1 MISGDL
7 MTFLHIVFKEIS
19 PSTQIYI
26 HSHLDLN
33 SVSSSTDM
41 MKRLGPVPSSWRIP
55 APHVDLRRAAVSG
68 GKHFPECETSGSQF
82 AWVENH
88 CHRHLRGVNIL
99 SRLPLLKRE
108 TQRIL
113 IHTVQPPLDHESTLA
128 IVEARTLVILPLA
141 GLQFELCLAACSIT
155 HTSKLAEPMM
165 TWTQVLLL
173 GGRPIDI

>member
-1 MISGDL
+1 MGAKYTVRVSKHHCGQTFGNTGGARDYYFSGDLMISGDL

-82 AWVENH
+82 A
-88 CHRHLRGVNIL
+88 
-99 SRLPLLKRE
+99 
-108 TQRIL
+108 
-113 IHTVQPPLDHESTLA
+113 
-128 IVEARTLVILPLA
+128 
-141 GLQFELCLAACSIT
+141 
-155 HTSKLAEPMM
+155 
-165 TWTQVLLL
+165 
-173 GGRPIDI
+173 